1 MSYPTYPYRGTEEK
15 CRTVGL
21 TFPPQHQPRQP
32 GMEYLMDPLPIAENP
47 AVKGS
52 GKLKGKTALITG
64 GDSGIGRAVAYAF
77 AKEGA
82 NIAISYLDEERD
94 ACETQRHI
102 EALGARCILLP
113 ADLRERRNAKRIVKE
128 TVELFGEI
136 NVLVNNHGVQFVR
149 KHP

>member
-1 MSYPTYPYRGTEEK
+1 M
-15 CRTVGL
+15 
-21 TFPPQHQPRQP
+21 
-32 GMEYLMDPLPIAENP
+32 
-47 AVKGS
+47 KGS

-136 NVLVNNHGVQFVR
+136 NVLVNNHGVQFDAR

>member
-102 EALGARCILLP
+102 LSLIH
-113 ADLRERRNAKRIVKE
+113 I
-128 TVELFGEI
+128 
-136 NVLVNNHGVQFVR
+136 
-149 KHP
+149 